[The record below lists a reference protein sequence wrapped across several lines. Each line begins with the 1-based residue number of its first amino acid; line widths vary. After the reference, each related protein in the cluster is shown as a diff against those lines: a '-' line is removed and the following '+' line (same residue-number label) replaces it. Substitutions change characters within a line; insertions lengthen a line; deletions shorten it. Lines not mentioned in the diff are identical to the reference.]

1 MRERGQLARE
11 EGRGMQAIGAH
22 VETRKDPPRS
32 SVPPTAATVSP
43 GSLKHLTAHY
53 LGARRKQ
60 KDWLTT
66 TDFRELNAI
75 NRQKEAAP

>member
-1 MRERGQLARE
+1 MRERPAGQR
-11 EGRGMQAIGAH
+11 RGKGDAGNRGTHRDTQG
-22 VETRKDPPRS
+22 PPRS